1 MSPARGRRVKGRRSF
16 GSAPPP
22 KAEPRRRP
30 CPSRRGRRAALCWP
44 PPGAWTA
51 FRRRR
56 SPGPVPVCGG
66 EGRKIVS
73 SSRVTPCRQ
82 SAKRR
87 ALSENT
93 SGRPRLLTI
102 YEGSRKGQTYS
113 VCLSVCLSN
122 YGGKSHAVNPFFA
135 DVSRASRF
143 CSSVQT
149 PRKSGLARRCPRP
162 SSRTLRRFAT
172 PRSPDNS
179 ASRQTGIVRYNKFT
193 IDPSAIQG
201 FCVNPLY
208 LFRERVKKNPAF
220 FRRKPSISPKI
231 WPKRPV
237 WIVVWVEGKIRG
249 YEVVSKHSKR
259 VPACGFCAVQV
270 PCPNSQNCLLGYPR
284 PL

>member
-1 MSPARGRRVKGRRSF
+1 MCAAFLSPARGHRVKGRRSF

-30 CPSRRGRRAALCWP
+30 CPSCRGRRAALCWP

-56 SPGPVPVCGG
+56 SPDPAPVCGG
-66 EGRKIVS
+66 EGRKIAS

-113 VCLSVCLSN
+113 VCLIMGENLMLST
-122 YGGKSHAVNPFFA
+122 PFFA

-143 CSSVQT
+143 CASVQM
-149 PRKSGLARRCPRP
+149 PRKSGLTRRCPRP
-162 SSRTLRRFAT
+162 SRRTLRRLAT
-172 PRSPDNS
+172 PRRPDNS
-179 ASRQTGIVRYNKFT
+179 APRQTGMVRYNKST

-208 LFRERVKKNPAF
+208 LFRERVKKIRLF
-220 FRRKPSISPKI
+220 FAASQTFLRKS
-231 WPKRPV
+231 
-237 WIVVWVEGKIRG
+237 G
-249 YEVVSKHSKR
+249 
-259 VPACGFCAVQV
+259 
-270 PCPNSQNCLLGYPR
+270 QNALFGL
-284 PL
+284 

>member
-1 MSPARGRRVKGRRSF
+1 MPIDPPHLLLTPVGR
-16 GSAPPP
+16 
-22 KAEPRRRP
+22 
-30 CPSRRGRRAALCWP
+30 
-44 PPGAWTA
+44 A

-56 SPGPVPVCGG
+56 SPGPAPVCGG
-66 EGRKIVS
+66 EGRKIAF

-113 VCLSVCLSN
+113 VCLSICLIMGENLMLST
-122 YGGKSHAVNPFFA
+122 PFFA

-143 CSSVQT
+143 CASVQT
-149 PRKSGLARRCPRP
+149 PRKSGLARRCPRT
-162 SSRTLRRFAT
+162 SSRTLRRLAT

-179 ASRQTGIVRYNKFT
+179 APRQTGTVRYNKFT

-208 LFRERVKKNPAF
+208 LFRERV
-220 FRRKPSISPKI
+220 
-231 WPKRPV
+231 
-237 WIVVWVEGKIRG
+237 EKIRLFFAA
-249 YEVVSKHSKR
+249 SKTFLRKS
-259 VPACGFCAVQV
+259 G
-270 PCPNSQNCLLGYPR
+270 QNALFGL
-284 PL
+284 